1 MAPTRRQASV
11 FPYRGKWR
19 VQYLDTFGRS
29 RTLTA
34 ESRQDAYLKLSEIE
48 GQIRQGF
55 IKPQSKEMPSF
66 GQWLDYWLGKRKAEL
81 NPTTYWG
88 YESTVRNWIKP
99 AMGSLRLDTVTA
111 RQLQDFYHFLQ
122 ESHGLA
128 NGTIRRLHSLLSSC
142 FGFALKQGLLTH
154 TPMVGVVQPRLERK
168 PIEVFT
174 RGEVTELLRIAK
186 QKGPKA
192 ELRWILALRYGM
204 RQGEVLGLRF
214 SDFDVFNQTLKI
226 ERTVNS
232 LPGQGAVELPTKSKH
247 SNRVL
252 PIDAHVI
259 QLYSQIQDGS
269 GWVFRKDEAMPID
282 ATTDQRHWRALLLS
296 AGVRYLPLHSARHTV
311 ATLLMQEGVNPRA
324 LQILLGHSSPAYTLA
339 TYVHPDLNQ
348 LRPLIADNSQRGEVG
363 FHGKWEIGPANSE
376 EKSGS

>member
-19 VQYLDTFGRS
+19 VQYLDTFGRA

-34 ESRQDAYLKLSEIE
+34 ESRQDAYLKLADVE

-66 GQWLDYWLGKRKAEL
+66 GQWLDYWLGKRRAEL

-88 YESTVRNWIKP
+88 YESTIRIWIKP
-99 AMGSLRLDTVTA
+99 AMGHLRLDTVTA

-128 NGTIRRLHSLLSSC
+128 NGTIRRTHSLLSGC
-142 FGFALKQGLLTH
+142 FSFALKQGLLTH
-154 TPMVGVVQPRLERK
+154 SPISGVVKPRLERK

-174 RGEVTELLRIAK
+174 RGEVTELLQIAK

-204 RQGEVLGLRF
+204 RQGEVLGLKF
-214 SDFDVFNQTLKI
+214 SDFDVLNRTLKI

-232 LPGQGAVELPTKSKH
+232 LPGKGVVELPTKSKH
-247 SNRVL
+247 SKRLL
-252 PIDAHVI
+252 PIDSHLI
-259 QLYSQIQDGS
+259 QLYSQLQTSQD
-269 GWVFRKDEAMPID
+269 WVFKGEDAMPIE

-348 LRPLIADNSQRGEVG
+348 LRPLIADNSERGELG
-363 FHGKWEIGPANSE
+363 FRGTWEIGLNNR
-376 EKSGS
+376 